1 MVQPFRRHLGAL
13 VMAKLR
19 SRKTLDASLEALS
32 AGSKHKYE
40 VKMNCIDD
48 AVLDEAFVGGIE
60 KHKIDKRGNLS
71 YQVFE
76 SFEDLSQ
83 FFHGIGVEIVL
94 KDEEEQ
100 VSVFPA
106 IYCKSM
112 YTFGKAEF
120 VPYKDLYER
129 NGWEPL
135 HFNTRAMHNGK
146 VFASVVIN
154 PHLFILRKIE
164 ALYNREQTSFYEVVE
179 TKSGCGKVTIIDGVE
194 VMGLKGFVPGSFLNL
209 SDFDNPFLRWGPDSH
224 GILNNFSFVFTP
236 THVVED
242 GLHLVGAPNCI
253 TTDTQPPPG
262 GDGTVNDGVTR
273 VYHPA
278 SYTLDG
284 RALAE
289 LPLKCGNLAD
299 SEVGLLEDTQVPIG
313 HLLGRYIFHK
323 TNNGWY
329 VAQLGPLAIDGG
341 KKKWKLA
348 TCGSRRK
355 FDFSLLYNDGDV
367 LNWKVPLSQ
376 QLRVGEEDAFPTT
389 GDPCGSWVLLRETHI
404 LHPPAGFSIMEQA
417 RVDRFALL
425 NGSYDG
431 WEIMFRRD
439 GLMGVSFYQ
448 GKLTRP
454 EKKVRVHKSNQ
465 FFSYG
470 VDWVVCDEE
479 DPSLLR
485 LEIEMYYTEGSEDFE
500 EKARLIDQGEGQL
513 GVWCFLE
520 EMPDVSVL

>member
-1 MVQPFRRHLGAL
+1 MV
-13 VMAKLR
+13 R
-19 SRKTLDASLEALS
+19 SS
-32 AGSKHKYE
+32 AWAP
-40 VKMNCIDD
+40 I
-48 AVLDEAFVGGIE
+48 A
-60 KHKIDKRGNLS
+60 
-71 YQVFE
+71 
-76 SFEDLSQ
+76 
-83 FFHGIGVEIVL
+83 
-94 KDEEEQ
+94 
-100 VSVFPA
+100 
-106 IYCKSM
+106 
-112 YTFGKAEF
+112 
-120 VPYKDLYER
+120 
-129 NGWEPL
+129 
-135 HFNTRAMHNGK
+135 
-146 VFASVVIN
+146 
-154 PHLFILRKIE
+154 
-164 ALYNREQTSFYEVVE
+164 
-179 TKSGCGKVTIIDGVE
+179 IDGV
-194 VMGLKGFVPGSFLNL
+194 
-209 SDFDNPFLRWGPDSH
+209 
-224 GILNNFSFVFTP
+224 
-236 THVVED
+236 
-242 GLHLVGAPNCI
+242 
-253 TTDTQPPPG
+253 
-262 GDGTVNDGVTR
+262 
-273 VYHPA
+273 
-278 SYTLDG
+278 
-284 RALAE
+284 
-289 LPLKCGNLAD
+289 
-299 SEVGLLEDTQVPIG
+299 
-313 HLLGRYIFHK
+313 
-323 TNNGWY
+323 
-329 VAQLGPLAIDGG
+329 

-454 EKKVRVHKSNQ
+454 EKKVRVHKSNH

-485 LEIEMYYTEGSEDFE
+485 LEIEMYYTEGSEDLE